1 MAGLSYFIRRA
12 LSSLKRYASTS
23 IMTVMVLSVVFGIFL
38 SFLLFASNVSHL
50 ASNWSKGVRIYA
62 FITENAHPD
71 LPQQL
76 TAQLRSRSE
85 ITDVVY
91 ISAEAA
97 LARFQSEFPEETDI
111 LASLQS
117 NPFPASIEATV
128 KSGHTDKKRLETI
141 SGELSKVEGVEEVVY
156 GKELFEKL
164 AVLRG
169 LLFWGQII
177 VGFAITLACLF
188 LMYSTIR
195 YSIMLRRNEVG
206 ILELVGATPDFI
218 RKPFVIEG
226 IIKGFLGAF
235 VAVIAVAILFRLG
248 ASAIEG
254 ELFSTFGVKGLQFLD
269 LGTVFLVLLSGA
281 VIGGAGSL
289 LAIIRH
295 ESKTVEQ

>member
-12 LSSLKRYASTS
+12 VSSLRRYASTS
-23 IMTVMVLSVVFGIFL
+23 VMTIMVLAVVFGILL
-38 SFLLFASNVSHL
+38 SFLLLAANVNHL
-50 ASNWSKGVRIYA
+50 AANWSNGVRIYA
-62 FITENAHPD
+62 FIADNATPD

-76 TAQLRSRSE
+76 TEQLRARSE

-97 LARFQSEFPEETDI
+97 LSRFQSEFPEETDI
-111 LASLQS
+111 LVSLQS

-128 KSGHTDKKRLETI
+128 KGGHADKAFLEKV
-141 SGELSKVEGVEEVVY
+141 SSELSKIEGVEEVVY
-156 GKELFEKL
+156 GRELFEKL
-164 AVLRG
+164 SVLRS

-177 VGFAITLACLF
+177 VGLAITLACLF

-226 IIKGFLGAF
+226 VIKGFAGALLAAF
-235 VAVIAVAILFRLG
+235 AVAVLFRLG
-248 ASAIEG
+248 SSAIED
-254 ELFSTFGVKGLQFLD
+254 ELFSTFGVRGLQFLD
-269 LGTVFLVLLSGA
+269 FSTIMLVLLSGA
-281 VIGGAGSL
+281 VTGGTGSL
-289 LAIIRH
+289 LAIVRH

>member
-1 MAGLSYFIRRA
+1 MASLSYFFRRA
-12 LSSLKRYASTS
+12 VLSLRRYASTS
-23 IMTVMVLSVVFGIFL
+23 IMTVAVLAVVFGIFL
-38 SFLLFASNVSHL
+38 SFLLLAGNVNNL
-50 ASNWSKGVRIYA
+50 ASNWSQGVRIYA
-62 FITENAHPD
+62 FIADSSHPD

-76 TAQLRSRSE
+76 TAQLRNRSE

-97 LARFQSEFPEETDI
+97 LARFQAEFPEETDI
-111 LASLQS
+111 LVSLQT

-128 KSGHTDKKRLETI
+128 KGGSAGKEFLQQISAELE
-141 SGELSKVEGVEEVVY
+141 KVEGVEEVVY

-164 AVLRG
+164 AVLRS
-169 LLFWGQII
+169 LFFWGQII
-177 VGFAITLACLF
+177 VGLAITLACLF

-195 YSIMLRRNEVG
+195 YSIMLRRTEVG

-226 IIKGFLGAF
+226 IIKGFFGALL
-235 VAVIAVAILFRLG
+235 AVFAVAIMFKLG
-248 ASAIEG
+248 ASAIED
-254 ELFSTFGVKGLQFLD
+254 ELFATFGVRGLQFLD
-269 LGTVFLVLLSGA
+269 ITTVLLVLLSGA

-289 LAIIRH
+289 LAIVRH